1 MSISERPDF
10 KWASDADARLKELV
24 EERLSG
30 GQISVQLSGEFKHLV
45 TRNAV
50 IGRCQRLGIKLCSNK
65 GGGRAIKIVKA
76 AREKFPK
83 TELLPKS
90 IVKQLEKA
98 FHKAVFA
105 TKSGRPNISAEEP
118 TEPLFDDTK
127 SVVGVPYDKLA
138 HNGCS
143 YELGSLGT
151 MTRNYRFCGALVK
164 QGKPWC
170 DVHHAR
176 ARVAR
181 K

>member
-10 KWASDADARLKELV
+10 KWASADARLKELV
-24 EERLSG
+24 EERFSS
-30 GQISVQLSGEFKHLV
+30 GQISVQLSGEFQHFI

-50 IGRCQRLGIKLCSNK
+50 IGRCQRLGFQLKS
-65 GGGRAIKIVKA
+65 GRKNGKVKTVKV
-76 AREKFPK
+76 AREKAPK

-118 TEPLFDDTK
+118 AEPLFDDTK
-127 SVVGVPYDKLA
+127 FTVGVPYDKLA

-170 DVHHAR
+170 DVHHALT
-176 ARVAR
+176 RVTR